1 MGPTDALSRKDEV
14 ETSDNNQE
22 ITLLKGGDQYFHI
35 HAIDVALANKI
46 SSSSASDPI
55 IAKALAAMNDESG
68 EPWIPQ
74 TTKTDWEF
82 IDGALY
88 FKHHLYV
95 SKPARLDLVKSLH
108 ESLTRGHEG
117 FFQTL
122 HHMQRD
128 YWWPGMSTFLRKFI
142 SGCADCQAAKV
153 NTHPTVPGL
162 SPLAVENPLP
172 FSSISV
178 NLIMGLPDS
187 HGFDSV
193 MVMVDHGLTKGVIYC
208 PCTKNI
214 DTTGVA
220 QLFFVHVF
228 P

>member
-82 IDGALY
+82 IDGAL
-88 FKHHLYV
+88 
-95 SKPARLDLVKSLH
+95 
-108 ESLTRGHEG
+108 
-117 FFQTL
+117 
-122 HHMQRD
+122 
-128 YWWPGMSTFLRKFI
+128 
-142 SGCADCQAAKV
+142 
-153 NTHPTVPGL
+153 
-162 SPLAVENPLP
+162 
-172 FSSISV
+172 
-178 NLIMGLPDS
+178 
-187 HGFDSV
+187 
-193 MVMVDHGLTKGVIYC
+193 
-208 PCTKNI
+208 
-214 DTTGVA
+214 
-220 QLFFVHVF
+220 
-228 P
+228 